1 MKTLIAVYET
11 HEKALNAVN
20 KLKANGI
27 NSDKIS
33 ILGKAE
39 LINNH
44 IHVKT
49 NDTIEKT
56 EVSLGVL
63 AGATLGVLTGIGVFA
78 IPGLGAL
85 YGAGALVG
93 GIAGADLG
101 VVGSG
106 LVAVL
111 TYLGIDKK
119 NAKKYEDHL
128 NEAKFLV
135 FYNGNEND
143 LTKAKETLHTDKL
156 HLELDVE

>member
-63 AGATLGVLTGIGVFA
+63 AGATLGVLTGVGVFA